1 MLELRLA
8 LRDANARAVLD
19 ALQEMGL
26 SLAQVLL
33 LVRQREIGAAQLLW
47 YSHGGNSQPPETQSK
62 QRRQYVTF

>member
-19 ALQEMGL
+19 AWQEMGL

-33 LVRQREIGAAQLLW
+33 LVRQREIGAAQLLR
-47 YSHGGNSQPPETQSK
+47 YSHGGYSQPPETQSN
-62 QRRQYVTF
+62 QRRQ